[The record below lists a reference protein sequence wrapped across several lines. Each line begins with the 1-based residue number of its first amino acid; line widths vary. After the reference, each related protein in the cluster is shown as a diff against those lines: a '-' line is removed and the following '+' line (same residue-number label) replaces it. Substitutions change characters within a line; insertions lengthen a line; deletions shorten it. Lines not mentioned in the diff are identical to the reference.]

1 MSGGRDEGYVD
12 PNDPIYYAPR
22 ERALSGQPTAALRR
36 SAEHPSLTADG
47 PPLHPL
53 GNPPRRD
60 RSEMFT
66 KAVAQA
72 MQEAMEPI
80 EVPSVLRNSGRRA
93 LLRVGARFAIAAAVA
108 AGIAMILVMAIPA
121 SQSPGVQSNAIAS
134 IASSWQSLKSSLFP
148 APQRKRA
155 ATLLVED
162 SSGPADDPLSLGVR
176 VGAPPPGAVVAIN
189 GLPAGARLT
198 SGKRVAANEWRVPA
212 SEISAVSVIPP
223 DGFVGQ
229 MVVTAELRDGDG
241 AALVGSSIRLSWKSA
256 AGVASRPPTGVVAA
270 APARPAAAAPP
281 PQMDNVRNLDPREIS
296 VVVKRGQDLLA
307 SGDIAAARLLL
318 LRAAEA
324 RDARA
329 ALLLARTYDPI
340 VLKQSGASGP
350 LADLAEARN
359 WYQKAKEWGEPEAQ
373 RQLDAL
379 APIR

>member
-1 MSGGRDEGYVD
+1 V
-12 PNDPIYYAPR
+12 
-22 ERALSGQPTAALRR
+22 
-36 SAEHPSLTADG
+36 
-47 PPLHPL
+47 
-53 GNPPRRD
+53 
-60 RSEMFT
+60 FT

-80 EVPSVLRNSGRRA
+80 EAPSVLRRNSGRRT
-93 LLRVGARFAIAAAVA
+93 LLSVGARFAIAAAIA
-108 AGIAMILVMAIPA
+108 AGIAMIVVMAIPA

-134 IASSWQSLKSSLFP
+134 IASSWQSLKASLFP

-155 ATLLVED
+155 ATLAVED
-162 SSGPADDPLSLGVR
+162 SSGLADDPLPLAVR

-198 SGKRVAANEWRVPA
+198 TGRRVAANEWRVPA
-212 SEISAVSVIPP
+212 SEISAVSVIPAE
-223 DGFVGQ
+223 GFVGQ
-229 MVVTAELRDGDG
+229 MMVRVELRDGDG
-241 AALVGSSIRLSWKSA
+241 TALVGSSIRLSWKPA
-256 AGVASRPPTGVVAA
+256 ASVAARPPAPAVVAP
-270 APARPAAAAPP
+270 PARPAAASPP
-281 PQMDNVRNLDPREIS
+281 PQRDTVRNLDPKEIS
-296 VVVKRGQDLLA
+296 AVVKRGQDLLA

-359 WYQKAKEWGEPEAQ
+359 WYQRAKEWGEPEAQ

>member
-1 MSGGRDEGYVD
+1 M
-12 PNDPIYYAPR
+12 
-22 ERALSGQPTAALRR
+22 
-36 SAEHPSLTADG
+36 TADD
-47 PPLHPL
+47 PPLQPL
-53 GNPPRRD
+53 GKPRRRD
-60 RSEMFT
+60 HSEMFT

-121 SQSPGVQSNAIAS
+121 SQSPGVRSNAVAS
-134 IASSWQSLKSSLFP
+134 IASSWQSLKTSLFP

-155 ATLLVED
+155 ATLAVED
-162 SSGPADDPLSLGVR
+162 SSGLADDPLPLGVR
-176 VGAPPPGAVVAIN
+176 VGAPPPGAVIAIG

-198 SGKRVAANEWRVPA
+198 AGKRVAANEWRVPA

-229 MVVTAELRDGDG
+229 MVVTVELRDGDG
-241 AALVGSSIRLSWKSA
+241 AALVGSSIRLSWKPA
-256 AGVASRPPTGVVAA
+256 ASVAAQPPAAVVAA
-270 APARPAAAAPP
+270 APARPAAASPP
-281 PQMDNVRNLDPREIS
+281 PQMDTVRNLDPKEIS

-340 VLKQSGASGP
+340 VLKQLGASGP
-350 LADLAEARN
+350 LADLAQARN